1 LNVDESLSVTV
12 LSSATGGRGGAYSY
26 QLLGGSGSATID
38 AVSGYLTAISAGT
51 VTVGVS
57 SSGDGDYYSAS
68 TSQEVSIGKTTPSL
82 SIISDNTMSVNSS
95 LTVTIVSS
103 ATGGRG
109 GAYSYQVLGGS
120 GSATIDESTGY
131 LTSLSSGTVT
141 VVATSAGDGDYYSA
155 TASQLI
161 TIGRSTPTLTI
172 TSSNSLN
179 VDGSLSV
186 TVVTTAIPGREGV
199 LSYSIV
205 PGSGSATI
213 DAVSGYL
220 TAISAGTVTLQVS
233 SAENSYYYS
242 VGIAQ
247 EITIGKTTP
256 SLSITSANALNVD
269 DVLVADAFSSA
280 TFNRGGS
287 ISFMVFAG
295 SGSATINP
303 DTSELTAISAGTVT
317 LVASSAG
324 DGDYYPS
331 SVSQLVTISPTTPTL
346 SITSDNHVGVDG
358 TLTVTITTSATLGRG
373 GNMTY
378 SIIGGSG
385 SATVDSFSGLVTGIG
400 AGTVTLTVSSSGDT
414 DYYSAGV
421 TQEFTIDM
429 VTPTLS
435 ITSSDVLNVDESLT
449 VTVVSTSTG
458 GRGGAIAYAVI
469 AGSGSA
475 TVDGIS
481 GYLTAIS
488 AGTATLVATSAGD
501 TDYNGASVT
510 QEISIGKTTPSLSIS
525 SANAL
530 NVDESLSVT
539 VLSSAT
545 GGRGGAY
552 SYSLIGG
559 SGSATIDAVSG
570 YLTAINAGTVTVG
583 VSSSGDGDY
592 YAASTTQEISIGK
605 ATPSLSITSA
615 SALTVDGSLSVTV
628 LSSATGGRGGAY
640 SYQVLGGSGSA
651 TIDSVSGYLTAIS
664 AGTVTVGVS
673 SSGDGDYYSAST
685 SQEISIGKATPSLS
699 ITSASASSVDGSLTV
714 TVVSSATGGRGGSY
728 SYQVLGGS
736 GSATI
741 DTVSG
746 YLMAINAGTVTIGV
760 SSSGDGDYYG
770 GNTTQEITIGKNT
783 PTLSITSSDTMY
795 VDGTLTATVTTTATG
810 GRGGVITFSVRA
822 GSGSATVDV
831 NTGYVRAVGAGTVI
845 LTALSAGDSDYI
857 ANTQDQQI
865 TIGKTTPS
873 LSITSGNS
881 VGVDG
886 TLTVTTTT
894 SATLGRGGNMTYS
907 IIGGSGSATVDG
919 STGLIQGI
927 SVGSV
932 TLIATSAGD
941 ADYYSSNT
949 SQLITINKVTPTLII
964 TSVSNTI
971 VDADLTATVV
981 TTATGER
988 GGNMT
993 YSIIAGSGSATV
1005 NATTGLIHAVNAGT
1019 ITLMV
1024 TSAGDTDYYS
1034 ASTSQLINI
1043 GKATPTLVITSA
1055 NSMIVDGVLTATIS
1069 SSVASPG
1076 TITYSV
1082 TNGTGIIVVVSN
1094 TGKVTA
1100 IQAGGSTLKATSAGT
1115 SNYYPVTVSHV
1126 MTINKATPTLTIT
1139 SPTGSTMIVNRSLTV
1154 TFTTSATLN
1163 RGGAKSYA
1171 ITAGSGSATINP
1183 TTGFMT
1189 AVSVGTV
1196 TLTVSTAGDASYYL
1210 ASASKLITI
1219 TASMLAVDPVVTNPV
1234 LPKEKPA
1241 PISTLGQEEHN
1252 DSEDQTVGV
1261 SMVISPNGDGLNDV
1275 LVINRIEDHPDNEV
1289 VIANRS
1295 GEMVF
1300 KTHGYN
1306 NGTVVFAGASN
1317 TGAPL
1322 ANGVYYYTLLFY
1334 DQGKLNRRV
1343 GYFELRR

>member
-1 LNVDESLSVTV
+1 
-12 LSSATGGRGGAYSY
+12 
-26 QLLGGSGSATID
+26 
-38 AVSGYLTAISAGT
+38 
-51 VTVGVS
+51 
-57 SSGDGDYYSAS
+57 
-68 TSQEVSIGKTTPSL
+68 
-82 SIISDNTMSVNSS
+82 
-95 LTVTIVSS
+95 
-103 ATGGRG
+103 
-109 GAYSYQVLGGS
+109 
-120 GSATIDESTGY
+120 
-131 LTSLSSGTVT
+131 
-141 VVATSAGDGDYYSA
+141 
-155 TASQLI
+155 
-161 TIGRSTPTLTI
+161 
-172 TSSNSLN
+172 
-179 VDGSLSV
+179 
-186 TVVTTAIPGREGV
+186 
-199 LSYSIV
+199 
-205 PGSGSATI
+205 
-213 DAVSGYL
+213 
-220 TAISAGTVTLQVS
+220 
-233 SAENSYYYS
+233 
-242 VGIAQ
+242 
-247 EITIGKTTP
+247 
-256 SLSITSANALNVD
+256 
-269 DVLVADAFSSA
+269 
-280 TFNRGGS
+280 
-287 ISFMVFAG
+287 
-295 SGSATINP
+295 
-303 DTSELTAISAGTVT
+303 
-317 LVASSAG
+317 
-324 DGDYYPS
+324 
-331 SVSQLVTISPTTPTL
+331 
-346 SITSDNHVGVDG
+346 
-358 TLTVTITTSATLGRG
+358 
-373 GNMTY
+373 
-378 SIIGGSG
+378 
-385 SATVDSFSGLVTGIG
+385 
-400 AGTVTLTVSSSGDT
+400 
-414 DYYSAGV
+414 
-421 TQEFTIDM
+421 
-429 VTPTLS
+429 
-435 ITSSDVLNVDESLT
+435 
-449 VTVVSTSTG
+449 
-458 GRGGAIAYAVI
+458 
-469 AGSGSA
+469 
-475 TVDGIS
+475 
-481 GYLTAIS
+481 
-488 AGTATLVATSAGD
+488 
-501 TDYNGASVT
+501 
-510 QEISIGKTTPSLSIS
+510 
-525 SANAL
+525 
-530 NVDESLSVT
+530 
-539 VLSSAT
+539 
-545 GGRGGAY
+545 
-552 SYSLIGG
+552 
-559 SGSATIDAVSG
+559 
-570 YLTAINAGTVTVG
+570 
-583 VSSSGDGDY
+583 
-592 YAASTTQEISIGK
+592 
-605 ATPSLSITSA
+605 
-615 SALTVDGSLSVTV
+615 
-628 LSSATGGRGGAY
+628 
-640 SYQVLGGSGSA
+640 
-651 TIDSVSGYLTAIS
+651 
-664 AGTVTVGVS
+664 
-673 SSGDGDYYSAST
+673 
-685 SQEISIGKATPSLS
+685 
-699 ITSASASSVDGSLTV
+699 VDGSLTV